1 MRLYELFIQEAISL
15 TYLRD
20 PLIKAIKEETIDVTK
35 RMAAKDNL
43 VPQDVKAHAI
53 KDVSMSGVTKSIT
66 PEFVRLLS
74 IRLSNRIPDLIK
86 KETGMYSTLRF
97 EQSKVGGSADRTVV
111 NININTLDRLIP
123 LIIENIMQITLDN
136 LGSEKDLFNDF
147 FKSLNTYA
155 GEIFNTYSSR
165 DSDRIIEEMVNTIIH
180 EYVHIAQHT
189 QQFIKGSRDLE
200 YRSYLTKDKSK
211 FYSAINKMH
220 AGETDDESYKLY
232 RASPQEIAAFAHN
245 AALKYIRDIDPDA
258 LDSYKRDLNKDL
270 GGYMEDMFSDPTNQ
284 QEYKIFKRF
293 HKLMYQE
300 VVRYIEQLEKKQ
312 KANAPVR

>member
-20 PLIKAIKEETIDVTK
+20 PLIAAIKEEIIDVTR
-35 RMAAKDNL
+35 RMSAKDNL
-43 VPQDVKAHAI
+43 VPQDVKDHAI
-53 KDVSMSGVTKSIT
+53 KNVSMSGVTKAIT

-74 IRLSNRIPDLIK
+74 IRLSKRIPDLIRS
-86 KETGMYSTLRF
+86 ETGMYSTLRF
-97 EQSKVGGSADRTVV
+97 EQSNVGGSADRQDVS
-111 NININTLDRLIP
+111 ININSLEEIVP

-136 LGSEKDLFNDF
+136 LGSENELFSDF
-147 FKSLNTYA
+147 FKSLNIYA
-155 GEIFNTYSSR
+155 DEIFDSYSSR
-165 DSDRIIEEMVNTIIH
+165 DSERIIEKMVNTIIH
-180 EYVHIAQHT
+180 EYVHITQHT
-189 QQFIKGSRDLE
+189 RQFRKGRSDLE
-200 YRSYLTKDKSK
+200 YRSYLTKNKDK

-220 AGETDDESYKLY
+220 AGEIDQAGYRLY

-245 AALKYIRDIDPDA
+245 AALKYIKDIDPDS
-258 LDSYKRDLNKDL
+258 LQHYKRDLNKDL
-270 GGYMEDMFSDPTNQ
+270 AGYMEDMFSDPSNQ

-312 KANAPVR
+312 KDNTPVR

>member
-1 MRLYELFIQEAISL
+1 MRLYELFIREAISL

-20 PLIKAIKEETIDVTK
+20 PLIAAIKEEVIDVTK
-35 RMAAKDNL
+35 RMSVKDNL
-43 VPQDVKAHAI
+43 VPQDVKDHAI
-53 KDVSMSGVTKSIT
+53 KNVSMSGVTKAIT

-74 IRLSNRIPDLIK
+74 VRLSKRISDLIK

-97 EQSKVGGSADRTVV
+97 EQSKVGGSADRTDVS
-111 NININTLDRLIP
+111 ININTLERLIP

-136 LGSEKDLFNDF
+136 LGSEDELYRDF

-155 GEIFNTYSSR
+155 DKIFNSYSSR
-165 DSDRIIEEMVNTIIH
+165 DSDRIIEELVNTIIH

-189 QQFIKGSRDLE
+189 QQFKKGRSDLE
-200 YRSYLTKDKSK
+200 YRSYLTKDKPK

-220 AGETDDESYKLY
+220 AGEADDESYKLY

-258 LDSYKRDLNKDL
+258 LEYYKRDLNKDL
-270 GGYMEDMFSDPTNQ
+270 TGYMEDMFSDPTNR

-293 HKLMYQE
+293 HKLMYLE

-312 KANAPVR
+312 KDNAPVR